1 MAKHQAE
8 ERKKADDVAERY
20 DEISKEYDEAFQ
32 SGYRTEIQNAIV
44 FSTLKEF
51 LVEKKYR
58 ILDAGGGTGF
68 YSIPLAAEG
77 HDVVILDKSK
87 KMLKMAETKADRQG
101 LTNRVETLLGDVQN
115 IQQPEG
121 SFDIVLC
128 HLALCHVDDP
138 LKALSEFSRVLRKDG
153 ILSLI
158 VENKMFFS
166 IAQAFK
172 GNIPEALKRFNEE
185 TSFITMPKLGTLRTF
200 ERKEL
205 LTYFEKANLKPI
217 RTLGLRVIS
226 DYLLYAQKAP
236 PEEMESLKE
245 LEFLLSKSPHWN
257 AIGRFFLFVCRKQCA
272 RVSLGD

>member
-1 MAKHQAE
+1 MTEHQFE
-8 ERKKADDVAERY
+8 EVKEANDVADRY
-20 DEISKEYDEAFQ
+20 DKVSREYDEAFQ
-32 SGYRTEIQNAIV
+32 SGYREEIQNAIV
-44 FSTLKEF
+44 FSTLNEF
-51 LVEKKYR
+51 LVGKKYR

-87 KMLKMAETKADRQG
+87 KMLKMAGKKADRLG
-101 LTNRVETLLGDVQN
+101 LANRVETLLGDMQST
-115 IQQPEG
+115 QLPEE

-138 LKALSEFSRVLRKDG
+138 WKALSEFARVLCKGG

-166 IAQAFK
+166 IAEAFK
-172 GNIPEALKRFNEE
+172 GNIPEALRRFKER
-185 TSFITMPKLGTLRTF
+185 TLFITTPKLGTLRTF

-205 LTYFEKANLKPI
+205 LTFFEETNLEPI
-217 RTLGLRVIS
+217 RVLGLRVIS

-236 PEEMESLKE
+236 PEEMESLQE
-245 LEFLLSKSPHWN
+245 LEFLLSKSPEWN
-257 AIGRFFLFVCRKQCA
+257 TIGRFLLFICRKQ
-272 RVSLGD
+272 

>member
-1 MAKHQAE
+1 MAKHQVE

-20 DEISKEYDEAFQ
+20 DQISKEYDETFQ

-44 FSTLKEF
+44 FSILKEF
-51 LVEKKYR
+51 LVGKKYR

-87 KMLKMAETKADRQG
+87 KMLKMAKKKADRLG
-101 LTNRVETLLGDVQN
+101 VMNRVETLLGDIQN
-115 IQQPEG
+115 IQQPGE

-128 HLALCHVDDP
+128 HLALCHIENP
-138 LKALSEFSRVLRKDG
+138 LKTLSEFSRVLRKDG

-166 IAQAFK
+166 IAEAFK
-172 GNIPEALKRFNEE
+172 GNIPEALKRFREE
-185 TSFITMPKLGTLRTF
+185 ALFITMPKLGTLRTF
-200 ERKEL
+200 EMKEL
-205 LTYFEKANLKPI
+205 LTFFEKTNLKPI
-217 RTLGLRVIS
+217 RTLGLRVIT

-245 LEFLLSKSPHWN
+245 LEFLLSKSPQWN
-257 AIGRFFLFVCRKQCA
+257 AIGRFFLFICKKQ
-272 RVSLGD
+272 

>member
-1 MAKHQAE
+1 MAKRHQAE
-8 ERKKADDVAERY
+8 EREKAEGVAERY
-20 DEISKEYDEAFQ
+20 DKISKEYDAAFQ
-32 SGYRTEIQNAIV
+32 SGYREEIQNALV
-44 FSTLKEF
+44 FSTLNEF
-51 LVEKKYR
+51 LVGKKRR

-87 KMLKMAETKADRQG
+87 KMLKMAETKADGLG
-101 LTNRVETLLGDVQN
+101 LTKRVETLLGDMQN
-115 IQQPEG
+115 IQQPEE

-138 LKALSEFSRVLRKDG
+138 WKALSEFARVLRRDG

-166 IAQAFK
+166 IAEAFK
-172 GNIPEALKRFNEE
+172 GNILEALNRVKEE
-185 TSFITMPKLGTLRTF
+185 TLFITMPKLGTLRTF

-205 LTYFEKANLKPI
+205 LTFLGETNLRPI
-217 RTLGLRVIS
+217 RIRGLRVIS

-236 PEEMESLKE
+236 PEEVESLRE
-245 LEFLLSKSPHWN
+245 LEFLLSKSPEWN
-257 AIGRFFLFVCRKQCA
+257 TIGRFFLFICRKQ
-272 RVSLGD
+272 